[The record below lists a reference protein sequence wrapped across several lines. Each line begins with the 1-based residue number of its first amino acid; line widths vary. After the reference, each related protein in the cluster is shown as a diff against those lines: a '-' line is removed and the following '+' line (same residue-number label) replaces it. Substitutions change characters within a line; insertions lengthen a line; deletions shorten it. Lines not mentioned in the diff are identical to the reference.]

1 MVVLEASRVIS
12 PGCPS
17 FLVFGSEVSVLEGV
31 PRGLRLSG
39 SVTDEFLRSL
49 WSSRL
54 PPHVQAIIMSQTSD
68 TLEAVAELADRICEV
83 TPARVQQIASTGNN
97 TNCDASLLKRIDE
110 IVTARIRTEIANHVA
125 QIDRQRGRS
134 RDRFR
139 PRGRRRKAITRPP
152 TLEQLVP
159 AQQHDTEL
167 EELLVTPSNSLKLK
181 PTAIPGTKL
190 NLYCDVTLSRPRP
203 FVTKELRRQIF
214 NSFHAMSHPGV
225 KTTTKL
231 SDFVTQLRKSMSLL
245 RPQEA
250 SRHSMAKVFVH
261 EDLESSSHVFLRKD
275 ALRGA
280 LEAPYTG
287 PHKVISRSDKT
298 ITIHTNRGPVTVSI
312 DRVKPG
318 YVLAENRQEMTHS
331 HVQKD
336 NARYTRSGRRTY
348 GY

>member
-1 MVVLEASRVIS
+1 MDEDDVNVRYVDAA
-12 PGCPS
+12 
-17 FLVFGSEVSVLEGV
+17 GSAAE
-31 PRGLRLSG
+31 PIRP
-39 SVTDEFLRSL
+39 SL

-125 QIDRQRGRS
+125 QIDRQRE
-134 RDRFR
+134 
-139 PRGRRRKAITRPP
+139 AITRPP
-152 TLEQLVP
+152 TLEQLAR

-181 PTAIPGTKL
+181 PTAIP
-190 NLYCDVTLSRPRP
+190 
-203 FVTKELRRQIF
+203 
-214 NSFHAMSHPGV
+214 
-225 KTTTKL
+225 
-231 SDFVTQLRKSMSLL
+231 
-245 RPQEA
+245 
-250 SRHSMAKVFVH
+250 
-261 EDLESSSHVFLRKD
+261 D

-318 YVLAENRQEMTHS
+318 YVLAENRQEMSHS

-336 NARYTRSGRRTY
+336 NARYTRSGRRVKFTDFFQNP
-348 GY
+348 